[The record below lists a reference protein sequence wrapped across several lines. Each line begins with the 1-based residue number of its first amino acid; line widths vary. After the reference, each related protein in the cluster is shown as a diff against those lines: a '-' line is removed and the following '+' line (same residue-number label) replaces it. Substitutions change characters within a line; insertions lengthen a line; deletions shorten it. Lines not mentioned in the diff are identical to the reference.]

1 MSIPKS
7 GKTTKTRKKKAD
19 DTLASCPMNGQGWC
33 PYPFSVAQLKRRLKA
48 KAQAE
53 AEARS
58 AELENKAA
66 ENKAETKAK
75 TKSKR
80 RKAS

>member
-58 AELENKAA
+58 AELENKAS

-75 TKSKR
+75 TKSRR

>member
-58 AELENKAA
+58 AELENKAS

>member
-1 MSIPKS
+1 VSIPKS

-58 AELENKAA
+58 AELENKAS